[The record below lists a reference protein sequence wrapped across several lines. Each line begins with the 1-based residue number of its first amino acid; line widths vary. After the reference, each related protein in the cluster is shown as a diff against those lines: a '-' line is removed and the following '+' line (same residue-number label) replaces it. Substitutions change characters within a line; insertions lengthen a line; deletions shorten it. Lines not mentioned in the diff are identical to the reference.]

1 MTFEG
6 QHLRFSV
13 DLPFKGGHEA
23 IVNNIESEL
32 KHLEHVKEYLNRR
45 AKVELEYALALTR
58 VNTTASKVIT
68 DSDKESPVRKVGLFN
83 LVSFVSLVLLDIR
96 RMLLNNMIAFV
107 LTHRDMNRKL
117 NYYQRNDVKS
127 C

>member
-1 MTFEG
+1 MTVEG

-23 IVNNIESEL
+23 IVNHIESEL

-58 VNTTASKVIT
+58 INTTASKVIT

-117 NYYQRNDVKS
+117 NYYQRNDLKS